1 MKNAMKF
8 ISGAILGVL
17 AGSLVVMLLT
27 PESGEDTRLAISEKI
42 KFIRNQVLAAAKERQ
57 IELEAEIE
65 EYKNR

>member
-8 ISGAILGVL
+8 ISGAILGAL
-17 AGSLVVMLLT
+17 AGSLVIMLLT

-42 KFIRNQVLAAAKERQ
+42 RFIRNQVLAAAKERQ

>member
-8 ISGAILGVL
+8 ISGAILGAL

-42 KFIRNQVLAAAKERQ
+42 KFIRNQVLAAAKERR